1 MVDSIAVVGLGNVLV
16 GDDALGPT
24 VVQTLAAA
32 YELDEAVR
40 VLDLGTPGF
49 DLASHIAGTDALV
62 VVDTV
67 RGNGPAGE
75 LRLYRKPELLAA
87 AVPQRVSGHDPGLR
101 DTLLTLELHG
111 AGPAEVLLIGVVP
124 AVLET
129 GIGLSPA
136 VRAAVPAALAAVLE
150 ELARLG
156 HPPVPRVAPA
166 PPALWWQ
173 RVC

>member
-1 MVDSIAVVGLGNVLV
+1 MAGSIAVVGLGNVLV

-32 YELDEAVR
+32 YEPDADVR
-40 VLDLGTPGF
+40 LLDLGTPGF
-49 DLASHIAGTDALV
+49 DLASHIAGTAALV

-67 RGNGPAGE
+67 RGEGPPGAV
-75 LRLYRKPELLAA
+75 RRYRKPELLAA
-87 AVPQRVSGHDPGLR
+87 SVPQRVSGHDPGLR

-111 AGPAEVLLIGVVP
+111 AGPAEVLLVGVIP
-124 AVLET
+124 AALET

-136 VRAAVPAALAAVLE
+136 VRAAVPAAVAAVVE
-150 ELARLG
+150 ELTRLG
-156 HPPVPRVAPA
+156 HAPVARAAPP

-173 RVC
+173 R